1 MGIHIMLPLYKMVI
15 PPPIIE
21 PFYPEPHPEITSI
34 DGSVSQRYVGPG
46 EGVDWATIIAEAGNL
61 PEGHLTSI
69 YAPNIKADSV
79 TDRWLINAK
88 GIFLFNT
95 SRLEDAGTILSAIF
109 SLYCWYKLDQFT
121 IPLAID
127 VNVYSS
133 NPAENFN
140 VVGADYA
147 TLGSIPFCDTPIAFD
162 DWVVGAYN
170 DFVLNAAGL
179 AAISKTGITKLGTR
193 NANYDVAGV
202 EPNWESLKTAQ
213 IISWASERG
222 DGYKP
227 KLVVTCRL

>member
-69 YAPNIKADSV
+69 NAPNIKADS
-79 TDRWLINAK
+79 TANQWIINAR

-95 SRLEDAGTILSAIF
+95 SSLPDTCTIVKAVF
-109 SLYCWYKLDQFT
+109 SLYGWYKLDQFT

-147 TLGSIPFCDTPIAFD
+147 TLGSIPFCDTPITFD
-162 DWVVGAYN
+162 DWNITGRNY
-170 DFVLNAAGL
+170 FVLNAAGR
-179 AAISKTGITKLGTR
+179 AAIPTTGITKLGTR
-193 NANYDVAGV
+193 NANYDVAGIA
-202 EPNWESLKTAQ
+202 PNWESGKGAQ
-213 IISWASERG
+213 MIAWAAEQG
-222 DGYKP
+222 DPYKP
-227 KLVVTCRL
+227 KLVITYRL